1 LAIKLSTNRQLN
13 GEQIMKIYF
22 VYATFKNLKEAKSF
36 GNKLVQNKLAACTNI
51 IPEIYSLYM

>member
-1 LAIKLSTNRQLN
+1 LSTNRQLN